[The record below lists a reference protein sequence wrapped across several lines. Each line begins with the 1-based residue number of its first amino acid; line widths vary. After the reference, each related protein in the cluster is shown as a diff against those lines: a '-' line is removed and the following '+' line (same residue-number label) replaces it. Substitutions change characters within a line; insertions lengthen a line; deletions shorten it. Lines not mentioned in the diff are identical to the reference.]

1 MSIPWKY
8 LQGRFIHSF
17 TARAFSKLI
26 KVTNKISSDFTEVND
41 GALFSP
47 GAEFNYF
54 VYSRMARRDINP
66 MWGLQLSGRHE
77 EGKDITGKRM
87 KGSLDSIDSRLF
99 LPGLWYHHS
108 FYHQL
113 AYEKQRDDFY
123 QYASSIFYPR
133 GTKYVFLQEFRKYSG
148 NYTMPL
154 FYPDYNLSRYLYFK
168 RIALNLFYVS

>member
-1 MSIPWKY
+1 
-8 LQGRFIHSF
+8 
-17 TARAFSKLI
+17 
-26 KVTNKISSDFTEVND
+26 
-41 GALFSP
+41 
-47 GAEFNYF
+47 
-54 VYSRMARRDINP
+54 MARRDTNP

-168 RIALNLFYVS
+168 RIALNLFYDELNGTYRGSSYKAASTGWETIFEMTFDPE